1 MTLDCLRFT
10 RTEGMTLTSSKFLH
24 TTCGSP
30 NYVSPEVID
39 SEECGYDGRK
49 ADVWSMGEGLYV

>member
-1 MTLDCLRFT
+1 MWQSQLL
-10 RTEGMTLTSSKFLH
+10 
-24 TTCGSP
+24 
-30 NYVSPEVID
+30 SPEVID